1 MFALHD
7 YGVRRLL
14 LVVLPLAVT
23 LLAVFVLSQE
33 ALAQP
38 APETQFARVD
48 LDSDGEPRAL
58 QMAVVTY
65 SAARPGGAE
74 RYFEV
79 DLIGAVHIGDL
90 AYYEALNDR
99 FTGYDALLYELVA
112 PPDALPQP
120 DAEKQSVIS
129 STQRGMRSMLGLEFQ
144 LDHIDYAASNM
155 VHADFSPEEFR
166 DDMTARNESLYVYFW
181 RAFYA
186 SMRDASRDPLGIRGW
201 QMLSAMLATADTTA
215 FRTVVA
221 YEMTRLDQVNQFLD
235 GGANGSA
242 LIAGR
247 NARAMDV
254 LETELAKG
262 HRRIGI
268 FYGVAHMPDFER
280 RLAARFNL
288 RPSATEWVDAWQL
301 GPDSE

>member
-1 MFALHD
+1 MFASLEQ
-7 YGVRRLL
+7 GARRLRL
-14 LVVLPLAVT
+14 RIHPLAVAV
-23 LLAVFVLSQE
+23 LAVF
-33 ALAQP
+33 ALTHDAAGQ
-38 APETQFARVD
+38 AAVESQFARVD
-48 LDSDGEPRAL
+48 LDVDGGARAL

-65 SAARPGGAE
+65 TSARPGGA
-74 RYFEV
+74 EV

-90 AYYEALNDR
+90 AYYEALNDS

-120 DAEKQSVIS
+120 DAEEQSVIS
-129 STQRGMRSMLGLEFQ
+129 STQRGLRSMLGLEFQ
-144 LDHIDYAASNM
+144 LDHIDYAAGNM
-155 VHADFSPEEFR
+155 VHADLSPDEFR
-166 DDMTARNESLYVYFW
+166 DDMSARNESLYVYFW

-186 SMRDASRDPLGIRGW
+186 SMRDASRDPLGIRSW
-201 QMLSAMLATADTTA
+201 QMLSAMLTTDDTTA
-215 FRTVVA
+215 FRTMVA
-221 YEMTRLDQVNQFLD
+221 YEMTRIDQVNQFLD
-235 GGANGSA
+235 GGDNGSA

-254 LETELAKG
+254 LEAELAKG

-280 RLAARFNL
+280 RLAERFNL
-288 RPSATEWVDAWQL
+288 QPARTEWVDAWRL